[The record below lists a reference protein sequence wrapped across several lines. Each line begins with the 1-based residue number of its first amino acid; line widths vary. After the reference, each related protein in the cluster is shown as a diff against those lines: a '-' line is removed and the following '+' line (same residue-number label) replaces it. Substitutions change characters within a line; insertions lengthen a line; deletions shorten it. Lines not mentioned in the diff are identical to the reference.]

1 MLRPLSSFVVT
12 RDSYDGRHSGDEGG
26 HAARASFASFPA
38 VAESSGRAE
47 WIAAGARLAP
57 PAHGTPRQ

>member
-1 MLRPLSSFVVT
+1 MLRPLSFFVVT

-47 WIAAGARLAP
+47 WIAVGARLAP
-57 PAHGTPRQ
+57 QAHGTPRQ